1 MQPAPNVLNAEFLS
15 VTDGVA
21 HAPFVFT
28 IAGAVNHF
36 SPTSSLKHFGA
47 KQWRSIHQ
55 PLVHLSSVGHGVFK
69 TIASFPVSD
78 VTEVNVGLKVSGE
91 FLLLTRTGT
100 VDAYQAPDWARLTH
114 EMTQDAKPLC
124 SADLQQLRQHLDR
137 QWARAIEVAGSAR
150 RLKALLTC
158 WQEQGVH
165 YIRARLLAAL
175 GAHADTSTVNLVR
188 SAGSR
193 SAAVYNWLCV
203 AEPLRTIR
211 HTALKLE
218 PALLTHAICHRS
230 ACTDQL
236 LRAADQQAPLRAVIR
251 QAFGL
256 NHAEVRFLNRVI
268 GAREVSVEV
277 FETLMRH
284 IASLPP
290 EVRPSSFRGA
300 TALAMT
306 HRRRM
311 LDGLAFLFPERLCKA
326 LGPVTTLQHR
336 QAAQKTWR
344 RYVIEHH
351 RAAVDGS
358 TRGIFDP
365 KADWVWD
372 EDPDLEDGGED
383 AQGDQGWPAL
393 DEQDDF
399 EFQVAG
405 LTADDFFEEWL
416 LGLPYQVRSAIHLKL
431 CRLSVRKRIGYIEHW
446 RYALLVSLKRN
457 TVLHK
462 VLPTL
467 VASTARTFGF
477 TAVPGQVSEF
487 ITAIEL
493 DAWNDATWL
502 FVPLVSRASFELTA
516 EELCNC
522 ADDPSL
528 ITAALVVRAFYARL
542 KCLRTGEDT
551 LIEFEIEECDQHATA
566 SSAAAPDGLTFSITQ
581 HSGINNRLASN
592 ASLAKAVQFLA
603 WLNQQFGATARGRHL
618 ATLRRQIRSDV
629 STHLIQHRKEIIH
642 TAAVRVHNQG
652 LRWSP
657 R

>member
-1 MQPAPNVLNAEFLS
+1 MPSASNILNADCLS
-15 VTDGVA
+15 VTAGA
-21 HAPFVFT
+21 AQAPLVFT
-28 IAGAVNHF
+28 IAGAVHHF

-47 KQWRSIHQ
+47 QQWRSIQQ
-55 PLVHLSSVGHGVFK
+55 PLVHLASAGHGAFK
-69 TIASFPVSD
+69 AMASFPVSD
-78 VTEVNVGLKVSGE
+78 VTEVHVGLTVNGE
-91 FLLLTRTGT
+91 FLLLTRTGP
-100 VDAYQAPDWARLTH
+100 VDAYQAPDWARLAQ
-114 EMTQDAKPLC
+114 EMTQEAKPLC
-124 SADLQQLRQHLDR
+124 SADLQQLHQHLDR

-158 WQEQGVH
+158 WHEPGVH
-165 YIRARLLAAL
+165 FIRARLLAAL
-175 GAHADTSTVNLVR
+175 GAQADVGTVSLVR

-203 AEPLRTIR
+203 AEPLRTMR
-211 HTALKLE
+211 HAALKLE
-218 PALLTHAICHRS
+218 PALLTHAISHRS

-236 LRAADQQAPLRAVIR
+236 LRAADQQAPLRTVIR
-251 QAFGL
+251 QVFGL
-256 NHAEVRFLNRVI
+256 NHGEVRYLNRVI

-277 FETLMRH
+277 FDTLMRH

-290 EVRPSSFRGA
+290 EVRPGSFRGA

-306 HRRRM
+306 HHRRM
-311 LDGLAFLFPERLCKA
+311 RDGLAFLFTERLCQA
-326 LGPVTTLQHR
+326 LGPVTALQHR
-336 QAAQKTWR
+336 QAAQRTWR

-351 RAAVDGS
+351 RAAGDGS
-358 TRGIFDP
+358 TRGMFDP
-365 KADWVWD
+365 KADGVWTD
-372 EDPDLEDGGED
+372 DPDLEDGGDD

-405 LTADDFFEEWL
+405 LTADDLFEEWL
-416 LGLPYQVRSAIHLKL
+416 LGVSHEVRSAIHLKL

-446 RYALLVSLKRN
+446 RYALLVSLQRN
-457 TVLHK
+457 TALHK

-467 VASTARTFGF
+467 VASTAQTFGF
-477 TAVPGQVSEF
+477 TAVPGQAPEF

-493 DAWNDATWL
+493 DAWNDAAWL
-502 FVPLVSRASFELTA
+502 FVPLASRSSFERTA

-528 ITAALVVRAFYARL
+528 ITDALVVRAFYVRL
-542 KCLRTGEDT
+542 KCLGTGEDT
-551 LIEFEIEECDQHATA
+551 LIEFEIEECAQGATA
-566 SSAAAPDGLTFSITQ
+566 SSAVASGGLSFTITQ
-581 HSGINNRLASN
+581 HSGIGNRLASD

-603 WLNQQFGATARGRHL
+603 WLNLQFGATARGRHL
-618 ATLRRQIRSDV
+618 AALRRQIQSDV
-629 STHLIQHRKEIIH
+629 SDHLVQHRKEIIH
-642 TAAVRVHNQG
+642 AAAVRVHNQG